1 MRVGVVVLSVFAAI
15 WCVAGLALA
24 GLGSTFFYA
33 IVALVSAAIIV
44 AARRRPVSSGD
55 SETGRRIGRLVGL
68 ASAGEGLA
76 IVVAVLILQSLHA
89 PDDIM
94 PVIAII
100 VGVHFFAIAW
110 GIPARLYYATGA
122 LLIAVGIV
130 GLFVSDATRPIV
142 VGVGAAC
149 ILWLTAVVLLSRQA
163 DATLDARARN
173 R

>member
-24 GLGSTFFYA
+24 GMRSAFLYA
-33 IVALVSAAIIV
+33 IVALISAAIIV
-44 AARRRPVSSGD
+44 AARRRPLNGGD
-55 SETGRRIGRLVGL
+55 AGKRIGRLVGI
-68 ASAGEGLA
+68 ASAGEGIA
-76 IVVAVLILQSLHA
+76 IVLAVIVLQSLHA

-94 PVIAII
+94 PAIAII
-100 VGVHFFAIAW
+100 VGVHFLPLAR
-110 GIPARLYYATGA
+110 GIPSRLYYATGA
-122 LLIAVGIV
+122 LLIALGVV
-130 GLFVSDATRPIV
+130 GLLVSDAVRPIV

-149 ILWLTAVVLLSRQA
+149 ILWLTAVILLSRQA

>member
-15 WCVAGLALA
+15 WCIAGLALA
-24 GLGSTFFYA
+24 GMGSTFFYA

-44 AARRRPVSSGD
+44 AAARRPENGGD
-55 SETGRRIGRLVGL
+55 SETGRRIGRLVGI
-68 ASAGEGLA
+68 ASSGEFIA
-76 IVVAVLILQSLHA
+76 IVLAVIVLQKLHA

-94 PVIAII
+94 PVVAII
-100 VGVHFFAIAW
+100 VGVHFLAIAW

-122 LLIAVGIV
+122 LLIAVGIL
-130 GLFVSDATRPIV
+130 GLFVGEFTRPLV

-149 ILWLTAVVLLSRQA
+149 ILWLTAVILLNTQP